1 MRFIVIYGRRC
12 YNKIGPLGR
21 CQTGCR
27 EEQIRTASRENKS
40 INRVDKE
47 VVSMKKRFISRLM
60 AGAAA
65 LVLFAGIPAL
75 PARADSR
82 VVATIGADLTAE
94 QQTAILQY
102 FGVYGNP
109 AVQIMY
115 INNQNERDLL
125 GSWVPIEQIGTHT
138 ISCALV
144 KPTTSGGIQV
154 RTANLN
160 YITSNMIASHLAT
173 AGITNCEVVAA
184 APFEVSGTGAL
195 TGILMAY
202 ERSTSTALDQNKSN
216 VAVQEL
222 VTTTDLA
229 NKVGQQ
235 EAQQIVNDIKLQIIE
250 GNLEATD
257 VEQVNQIVNDV
268 ITNYTDDSLIVY
280 TDNSSTNTTV
290 NNTTNN
296 TVNNTTN
303 NTVNNNTVNN
313 NTVNNTTNN
322 TTTNVSNNTTNYTSG
337 LSQEDIVQLQI
348 FAANLAAQSY
358 DEGTKAALAQIQQSL
373 EQQTQKTSSA
383 QTQDIVASVESE
395 AEARQPVMEPEKE
408 ALNNI
413 LNQVNLDALANI
425 PGMQGVVESSTDQ
438 SVLSESSNNL
448 DVQIQEQ
455 YTAPAQEPVPDSAPA
470 PNVDPEW
477 QALNDQL
484 NQENLE
490 IASHIP
496 GMEGISTEPQPEA
509 APTEQTDL
517 ATAKTAE
524 TPEET
529 PAETPAEIS
538 LDSLEEAPSTAAAG
552 SVFFTDEQRGT
563 EFKFKVLGTEKTT
576 DGAASGVSAVVVE
589 LPYNDLA
596 PVSGTLTVTD
606 EYGSQLAYLDLAAAS
621 ASQYST
627 VSENGSI
634 TVPDGWNGYTAV
646 QMVPVSTSTGSA
658 FSADPYNTYTYTLT
672 DAVFAGSDGATSVT
686 VNSSRSGGFVSDAGY
701 TIPSLDLN
709 NIMKGSSVS
718 GTVIFP
724 SGAAYATVATDNDKM
739 YADCS
744 YATPDLAGV
753 SLNFDGRGKSTLTI
767 DFYTDEASQQ
777 AGESALYEVE
787 YVLYIQ

>member
-1 MRFIVIYGRRC
+1 
-12 YNKIGPLGR
+12 
-21 CQTGCR
+21 
-27 EEQIRTASRENKS
+27 
-40 INRVDKE
+40 
-47 VVSMKKRFISRLM
+47 MKKRFISRLM

-160 YITSNMIASHLAT
+160 YITSNMIASNLAT

-395 AEARQPVMEPEKE
+395 AAEQPVMEPEKE

-490 IASHIP
+490 IVSDIP
-496 GMEGISTEPQPEA
+496 GIEVISTEQQPEP
-509 APTEQTDL
+509 APIVQADVE
-517 ATAKTAE
+517 TAKTAE

-529 PAETPAEIS
+529 QAE
-538 LDSLEEAPSTAAAG
+538 
-552 SVFFTDEQRGT
+552 
-563 EFKFKVLGTEKTT
+563 
-576 DGAASGVSAVVVE
+576 
-589 LPYNDLA
+589 Y
-596 PVSGTLTVTD
+596 
-606 EYGSQLAYLDLAAAS
+606 
-621 ASQYST
+621 
-627 VSENGSI
+627 EN
-634 TVPDGWNGYTAV
+634 WR
-646 QMVPVSTSTGSA
+646 
-658 FSADPYNTYTYTLT
+658 NT
-672 DAVFAGSDGATSVT
+672 
-686 VNSSRSGGFVSDAGY
+686 
-701 TIPSLDLN
+701 
-709 NIMKGSSVS
+709 
-718 GTVIFP
+718 
-724 SGAAYATVATDNDKM
+724 
-739 YADCS
+739 
-744 YATPDLAGV
+744 
-753 SLNFDGRGKSTLTI
+753 GRG
-767 DFYTDEASQQ
+767 
-777 AGESALYEVE
+777 
-787 YVLYIQ
+787 

>member
-1 MRFIVIYGRRC
+1 
-12 YNKIGPLGR
+12 
-21 CQTGCR
+21 
-27 EEQIRTASRENKS
+27 
-40 INRVDKE
+40 
-47 VVSMKKRFISRLM
+47 MKKRFISRLM

-160 YITSNMIASHLAT
+160 YITSNMIASNLAT

-250 GNLEATD
+250 GNLEASD

-395 AEARQPVMEPEKE
+395 AAEQPAMEPVKE
-408 ALNNI
+408 AMNNI
-413 LNQVNLDALANI
+413 LNQVNVDALSFT
-425 PGMQGVVESSTDQ
+425 PGDGGILESSTDQ
-438 SVLSESSNNL
+438 SVLSDTSNNL
-448 DVQIQEQ
+448 DVQIQEL
-455 YTAPAQEPVPDSAPA
+455 YTAQVAEPSSDSASE
-470 PNVDPEW
+470 D
-477 QALNDQL
+477 
-484 NQENLE
+484 LE
-490 IASHIP
+490 MVSDIP
-496 GMEGISTEPQPEA
+496 GIEVISTEQQPEP
-509 APTEQTDL
+509 APIVQADVE
-517 ATAKTAE
+517 TAKTAE

-529 PAETPAEIS
+529 QAEIS
-538 LDSLEEAPSTAAAG
+538 IENLEEIPAEVSIESLEGTQAEILAEAPEEAPAAASAG
-552 SVFFTDEQRGT
+552 SILFTDEQRGT
-563 EFKFKVLGTEKTT
+563 EFKFKVLGTEKLS

-634 TVPDGWNGYTAV
+634 TVPDGWSGYTAV

-777 AGESALYEVE
+777 AEESALYEVE

>member
-1 MRFIVIYGRRC
+1 MHCSTTGLSGCLSRLLDCGLLFLNLRC
-12 YNKIGPLGR
+12 LCG
-21 CQTGCR
+21 
-27 EEQIRTASRENKS
+27 
-40 INRVDKE
+40 E
-47 VVSMKKRFISRLM
+47 VVQRLHDSL
-60 AGAAA
+60 
-65 LVLFAGIPAL
+65 LVGVLTELDVQCIQ
-75 PARADSR
+75 DSR
-82 VVATIGADLTAE
+82 PNSRTTGFHQRRFSLSDRLAVEHLIEEKAKSSGLPLRFAACKALEGDNL
-94 QQTAILQY
+94 ILDKL
-102 FGVYGNP
+102 GLDE
-109 AVQIMY
+109 
-115 INNQNERDLL
+115 NERDLL
-125 GSWVPIEQIGTHT
+125 GSWVPLEQIGTHT

-160 YITSNMIASHLAT
+160 YITSNMIASNLAT

-296 TVNNTTN
+296 TVNNTT
-303 NTVNNNTVNN
+303 NNTVNN

-455 YTAPAQEPVPDSAPA
+455 YTAPAQEAVPDSAPA

-524 TPEET
+524 TP
-529 PAETPAEIS
+529 
-538 LDSLEEAPSTAAAG
+538 
-552 SVFFTDEQRGT
+552 
-563 EFKFKVLGTEKTT
+563 
-576 DGAASGVSAVVVE
+576 
-589 LPYNDLA
+589 
-596 PVSGTLTVTD
+596 
-606 EYGSQLAYLDLAAAS
+606 
-621 ASQYST
+621 
-627 VSENGSI
+627 
-634 TVPDGWNGYTAV
+634 
-646 QMVPVSTSTGSA
+646 
-658 FSADPYNTYTYTLT
+658 
-672 DAVFAGSDGATSVT
+672 
-686 VNSSRSGGFVSDAGY
+686 
-701 TIPSLDLN
+701 
-709 NIMKGSSVS
+709 
-718 GTVIFP
+718 
-724 SGAAYATVATDNDKM
+724 
-739 YADCS
+739 
-744 YATPDLAGV
+744 
-753 SLNFDGRGKSTLTI
+753 
-767 DFYTDEASQQ
+767 
-777 AGESALYEVE
+777 
-787 YVLYIQ
+787 